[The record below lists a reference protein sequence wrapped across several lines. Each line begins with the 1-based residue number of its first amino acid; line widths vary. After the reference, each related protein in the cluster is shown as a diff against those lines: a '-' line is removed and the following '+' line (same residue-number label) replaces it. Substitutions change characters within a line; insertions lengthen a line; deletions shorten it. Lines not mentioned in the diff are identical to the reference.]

1 MSIDFAARAAELR
14 EQLNFHIYRYNVLG
28 SPIITDGEYD
38 LLYRELQ
45 QIEAEHPELITS
57 GFTDPAGGQR
67 SVRRFPQ
74 NPASRPDS
82 EFIQRLQ
89 RRGFN
94 RLGGT
99 QPAAAPGRRKAG
111 LHTRTQAGWADHR
124 HHLRKRLSDAGGH
137 ARERRGGG

>member
-38 LLYRELQ
+38 LLYQELQ
-45 QIEAEHPELITS
+45 QIEAEHPELIT
-57 GFTDPAGGQR
+57 
-67 SVRRFPQ
+67 
-74 NPASRPDS
+74 PDS
-82 EFIQRLQ
+82 PTQRAGSDLSEDFPKIQHPAPILSLIQRLQ

-99 QPAAAPGRRKAG
+99 QSAAAPGR
-111 LHTRTQAGWADHR
+111 TQSWITHSNPSWMG
-124 HHLRKRLSDAGGH
+124 
-137 ARERRGGG
+137 